1 MGERHERPT
10 AEHIYKTEKLVC
22 TECRYTWIREGDV
35 NGAGGGRCGMGQD
48 SEQAWTWTLLPVAHS
63 VQTVPD
69 F

>member
-1 MGERHERPT
+1 M
-10 AEHIYKTEKLVC
+10 C